1 MAASRRLTA
10 LPADPDPA
18 GTGLAARIDQEIG
31 ALDEFADRDGVHT
44 AALAFDPQQWQLM
57 RFVLWDRAVP
67 QDADATERYQVLH
80 LSAPGLADLPRGR
93 HF

>member
-10 LPADPDPA
+10 LPADLTRPA
-18 GTGLAARIDQEIG
+18 PGWLPGSTRRSASWTNSPTA
-31 ALDEFADRDGVHT
+31 DGVHT

-80 LSAPGLADLPRGR
+80 LSAARIEA
-93 HF
+93 